1 MTRKTSKDL
10 EHARKVINY
19 EIRALR
25 TLVRKLGREF
35 SDAVETI
42 LGCDGRVVVTGM
54 GKAGIVGQKVSA
66 TLASTGTP
74 SHFLHPA
81 EAVHGD
87 LGRIVAEDVVLAFS
101 NSGETDEIIR
111 LLPSIHKIGAGLI
124 SVTADGR
131 STLAKHSDVVLT
143 TGTLVE
149 AGPLGLA
156 PSAST
161 TAMLALG
168 DALALTVL
176 RRRRL
181 DKEQFAFYHPGGS
194 LGRHL
199 LKVEEI
205 MRPLN
210 EVAVVRTGA
219 TVADAVQAICAGE
232 IHRTGAACVV
242 GRTGILKGI
251 LTDGDIRR
259 RLARDTAF
267 VHRKV
272 SDVMTKTPITVKKGS
287 LVADAFKI
295 LKSKRIDEIPV
306 VDARGKLL
314 GIVDVQDLLDTL
326 MV

>member
-1 MTRKTSKDL
+1 MGKRISEDL
-10 EHARKVINY
+10 EHGRKVIRY
-19 EIRALR
+19 EIKALR
-25 TLVRKLGREF
+25 TLVKGLGREF
-35 SDAVETI
+35 SQAVDTI
-42 LGCDGRVVVTGM
+42 LGCEGRVVVTGM

-111 LLPSIHKIGAGLI
+111 LLPGIHKIGAKLI
-124 SVTADGR
+124 SVTAGGK
-131 STLAKHSDVVLT
+131 STLAKHSGVVLT

-176 RRRRL
+176 RRRRF

-205 MRPLN
+205 MRPLKQI
-210 EVAVVRTGA
+210 AVVPTTS
-219 TVADAVQAICAGE
+219 TVADAVRAICAGQV
-232 IHRTGAACVV
+232 HRTGAACVV

-259 RLARDTAF
+259 RLAIDTAF
-267 VHRKV
+267 VGRKV
-272 SDVMTKTPITVKKGS
+272 SDVMTRTPITVKKGS
-287 LVADAFKI
+287 LAADAFKV
-295 LKSKRIDEIPV
+295 LKSKRIDELPV

-314 GIVDVQDLLDTL
+314 GIVDVQDLLDTV